1 MLLMRSSQPSS
12 IGSMML
18 LSILCFYIR
27 SLLLYYAPLISLAER
42 PLVFIESI
50 IDGLMF
56 LYPLNPTAESRVET
70 MIAFGESVSRVLL
83 STFLS
88 GVVIF

>member
-12 IGSMML
+12 MTSML
-18 LSILCFYIR
+18 LSTLCFRIR
-27 SLLLYYAPLISLAER
+27 SLLLYYAPLISLTER
-42 PLVFIESI
+42 ALVFIESI

-70 MIAFGESVSRVLL
+70 IMAFGESESRVLL

-88 GVVIF
+88 GVIMF